1 MSVVTGPRR
10 TRMPL
15 VVAVIVGLI
24 AVLVTY
30 VVFRRDPGP
39 AGEAGADRRAGCEP
53 IEVSSSTEKADL
65 MIDLARRYNAS
76 DKLFG
81 GKRCA
86 SVTVHRLTSGAA
98 AEALGSGWNEQR
110 DGGPAPQ
117 VWTPTASLWLQLAR
131 HRETTGGK
139 QVVPP
144 AGTPVPS
151 IAQSPLVISM
161 PKPMAEAF
169 GWPDR
174 EFGWSDVLALAAD
187 PQGWGRYGHPE
198 WGRFYFGKDNPHRS
212 TSGLAATVATYYA
225 ATGLSRELTPAD
237 LTQPNVIN
245 FVRGVE
251 AGVLHYTDDAVKFL
265 ANLAEADA
273 KGAAMSYV
281 SAVVHQEQLTFLYN
295 KGNTTGD
302 PKVKGKAPTVP
313 LVPMVPRDGT
323 LMLDHPYVV
332 LPSASDAQREA
343 AADFLAYLQK
353 PEQQAAFAAMGF
365 RDHKG
370 NAGPEL
376 TQTLQ
381 IPAGQKVS
389 LIQSP
394 VGEVLDKILAGWDD
408 LRKKARVLLVLDVSG
423 SMKEKAVGNISK
435 LEAAKNAAI
444 ASLDLLHPD
453 DEVALWTFSG
463 QRPNAAQPYTERL
476 APSRLRDAKQQLIG
490 TIRGLSAEGG
500 TALYHTTRAAD
511 TYMRQ
516 RLDADRINAV
526 VLLTDG
532 RNEYPADNDKAKLLR
547 DLDGSPLED
556 SVRIFGIAFGEEAD
570 LVTLEEIAK
579 VSRAAAYDARDPAS
593 VDKIFSSVLSNF

>member
-1 MSVVTGPRR
+1 MGVVAGPR

-15 VVAVIVGLI
+15 VIAVIVGLI
-24 AVLVTY
+24 AVVVTY
-30 VVFRRDPGP
+30 VVLRRDP
-39 AGEAGADRRAGCEP
+39 GEAGADKRAGCEP

-65 MIDLARRYNAS
+65 MIELARRYNAS
-76 DKLFG
+76 DTLYG

-98 AEALGSGWNEQR
+98 AEALGSGWDEQR

-139 QVVPP
+139 QVVPA
-144 AGTPVPS
+144 AGTQMPS

-169 GWPDR
+169 GWPNR
-174 EFGWSDVLALAAD
+174 EFGWSDVLALASD

-198 WGRFYFGKDNPHRS
+198 WGRFSFGKDNPHRS
-212 TSGLAATVATYYA
+212 TSGFAATVATYYA
-225 ATGLSRELTPAD
+225 ATGLSRELTAAD

-302 PKVKGKAPTVP
+302 PKVKGRAPTVP

-343 AADFLAYLQK
+343 AADFLAFLQQ
-353 PEQQAAFAAMGF
+353 PAQQAAFAAMGF
-365 RDHKG
+365 RDHQG

-376 TQTLQ
+376 AQTLR
-381 IPAGQKVS
+381 IPAGQQLS

-423 SMKEKAVGNISK
+423 SMKEKAAGDISK

-463 QRPNAAQPYTERL
+463 QRPNGAQPYTERL
-476 APSRLRDAKQQLIG
+476 PMSRIRDAKQQLTDI
-490 TIRGLSAEGG
+490 IRALSADGG

-511 TYMRQ
+511 VYMRG

-532 RNEYPADNDKAKLLR
+532 RNEYPADNDRAKLLR
-547 DLDGSPLED
+547 DLDGSRLEN
-556 SVRIFGIAFGEEAD
+556 SIRIFGIAFGEEAD
-570 LVTLEEIAK
+570 LDTLEQIAK

>member
-1 MSVVTGPRR
+1 MGVGTGTR
-10 TRMPL
+10 TRLPL
-15 VVAVIVGLI
+15 VIAVIVGLV
-24 AVLVTY
+24 AVVVTY
-30 VVFRRDPGP
+30 VVLRPDTGSPS
-39 AGEAGADRRAGCEP
+39 GAAERAGCEA

-76 DKLFG
+76 DELYG

-86 SVTVHRLTSGAA
+86 SVSVHRLTSGAA
-98 AEALGSGWNEQR
+98 MDALVSGWDEQR

-117 VWTPTASLWLQLAR
+117 VWTPTSSLWLQLAR
-131 HRETTGGK
+131 HRESAKPQKTL
-139 QVVPP
+139 P
-144 AGTPVPS
+144 ASADKLPS
-151 IAQSPLVISM
+151 IAQSPLVIAM

-198 WGRFYFGKDNPHRS
+198 WGRFSFGKDNPHRS

-225 ATGLSRELTPAD
+225 ATGLSRELTQAD
-237 LTQPNVIN
+237 LAQPAVTT

-265 ANLAEADA
+265 ANMAEADA

-281 SAVVHQEQLTFLYN
+281 SAVVHQEQLTYLYN
-295 KGNTTGD
+295 RGNTTGD
-302 PKVKGKAPTVP
+302 PKENGKPPTVP
-313 LVPMVPRDGT
+313 LIPMVPKDGT

-332 LPSASDAQREA
+332 LPSASDAQKEA
-343 AADFLAYLQK
+343 AADFLAFLQK

-365 RDHKG
+365 RDHEGK
-370 NAGPEL
+370 AGPEL
-376 TQTLQ
+376 TKALQ
-381 IPAGQKVS
+381 IPAGQKLS
-389 LIQSP
+389 LIQAP
-394 VGEVLDKILAGWDD
+394 VGEVLDRMLTGWDD

-423 SMKEKAVGNISK
+423 SMKENAFGGVSK
-435 LEAAKNAAI
+435 LEAAKKAAI

-463 QRPNAAQPYTERL
+463 QKPNGASPYNERL
-476 APSRLRDAKQQLIG
+476 PMSRLGDAKQQL
-490 TIRGLSAEGG
+490 TTLIRGLSAEGG

-511 TYMRQ
+511 LYMRQ
-516 RLDADRINAV
+516 RLDVNRINAV

-547 DLDGSPLED
+547 DLDGSALED

-570 LVTLEEIAK
+570 LTTLQEIAK
-579 VSRAAAYDARDPAS
+579 VSRAAAYDATDPSS